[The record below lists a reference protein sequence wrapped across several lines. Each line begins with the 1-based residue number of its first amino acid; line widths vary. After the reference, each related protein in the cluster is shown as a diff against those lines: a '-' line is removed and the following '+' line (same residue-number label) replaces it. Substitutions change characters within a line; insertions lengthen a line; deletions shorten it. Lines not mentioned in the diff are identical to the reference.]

1 MGHVAAG
8 RSWECLCADARKLSR
23 CLTRIYNEILVPAK
37 IELTQYD
44 TLSTLGTLGAVS
56 LIELARVSC
65 SDRTTVLRNI
75 MTLKKHGWVRVATN
89 KRGISRVALTT
100 KGRAVLRRA
109 RRHWSRADH
118 LVRGELG
125 VVRARELQDALREG
139 ISTAQSILDS
149 SEISDGHDH

>member
-1 MGHVAAG
+1 M
-8 RSWECLCADARKLSR
+8 
-23 CLTRIYNEILVPAK
+23 TRIYNEILVPAK

-44 TLSTLGTLGAVS
+44 TLSTLGTLGAAS
-56 LIELARVSC
+56 LIDLARALC
-65 SDRTTVLRNI
+65 ADRTTVLRNVI
-75 MTLKKHGWVRVATN
+75 TLKKHGWVRVATN

-109 RRHWSRADH
+109 RRYWGQADQ

-125 VVRARELQDALREG
+125 ALRARELQDALREG

-149 SEISDGHDH
+149 SEISDGHDR